1 MKKSILLAAALASLT
16 ASAQSSW
23 SFEPT
28 KYRGA
33 FAPAPATMWTDQWTN
48 WDPQTTAYGT
58 PTVTVASNIVTNT
71 TWTSNNVYLLS
82 GPVYVKNNATL
93 TIEPGTVI
101 RGNVASA
108 GSALIITKGA
118 KLVADGTMAQ
128 PIVFTSSAA
137 PGSRAIGD
145 WGGIVLLGKAA
156 NNLSNGIGNIEGLPS
171 SPDTEYGGGTT
182 PDDNDNSGVLKFV
195 RIEFGGYAYQV
206 DKEINGLTMGSVG
219 RNTVIDYVQTSF
231 INDDAFEWFGGTVN
245 AKHLVSYRNLDDDLD
260 CDFGFR
266 GSVQYAL
273 IVRDPQIADQSSGST
288 SEGFECDNNGAG
300 DNATPKTAAS
310 FSNVTA
316 IGPLRGNVAATVDPK
331 HRRALRLR
339 RNSEMKIFN
348 SIFMDFREGVHVD
361 GSASEARAN
370 EELLRFRNNIIA
382 GTLAN
387 KRVITNSGS
396 TFSPKRWVAA
406 NMNDTLVSSANILTT
421 PYDYT
426 NPDYRP
432 AAGSLA
438 LVNFDYNDQAFPA
451 FETAAFR
458 GAFEAQPT
466 PMWTGSWV
474 NWDPQNTA
482 YAAPT
487 VTVNANITVDT
498 RWTSNNVYLL
508 SGPIYVKDGAILTI
522 EPGTVVRGDFASAGS
537 ALVITKGSKLVAN
550 GTEANPIVFTSSAAV
565 GSRAIGDWGGIVV
578 LGKATNNLSTGLGN
592 IEGLPAGPDTEF
604 GGGTTPNDDD
614 NSGVLKYVRIEF
626 GGYAYQV
633 DKEINGLTMGSVG
646 RNTVIDFVQTSF
658 INDDAFE
665 WFGGKVNAKH
675 LVSYRNLD
683 DDMDCDFGYQGNVQ
697 YVLIVRDPQI
707 ADQSSG
713 STSEGFEC
721 DNNGAGDG
729 ATPKTAATFRN
740 VTAVGPY
747 RGSNT
752 NTIDPKFKRGMRLR
766 RNSEMKIYDGI
777 FIDFKEGL
785 HVDGTACEANAQ
797 AGTLI
802 VNNTLIAGCA
812 PNKIIITNS
821 GSTFNP
827 KAWFMANGNDTAIA
841 STNILQN
848 PYNYLTPDYRLYSNI
863 SVDEQTLQNDRMIVY
878 PNPANTFLQVAVSNT
893 TVERITVVNAMGA
906 LVAVAD
912 RTDRIEVADWNTGL
926 YFITV
931 ETTDGS
937 VLSSRFQVVK

>member
-58 PTVTVASNIVTNT
+58 PTITVSSNIVTNT

-82 GPVYVKNNATL
+82 GPVYVKNNAVL

-118 KLVADGTMAQ
+118 KLVADGTVSQ

-137 PGSRAIGD
+137 PGSRTIGD
-145 WGGIVLLGKAA
+145 WGGIILLGKAA
-156 NNLSNGIGNIEGLPS
+156 NNLSNGLGYIEGLPAG
-171 SPDTEYGGGTT
+171 PDAEFGGGAT
-182 PDDNDNSGVLKFV
+182 PDDNDNSGIIRYL

-219 RNTVIDYVQTSF
+219 RNTVIDYVQNSF

-245 AKHLVSYRNLDDDLD
+245 AKHLVSYRSLDDDLD

-300 DNATPKTAAS
+300 DNATPKTAAF

-396 TFSPKRWVAA
+396 TFNPKRWVAA

-438 LVNFDYNDQAFPA
+438 LVNFDFNDQAFPA

-458 GAFEAQPT
+458 GAFEAQPA

-487 VTVNANITVDT
+487 VTVSANITVDT
-498 RWTSNNVYLL
+498 RWTANNVYLL

-522 EPGTVVRGDFASAGS
+522 EPGTVVRGNVASAGS
-537 ALVITKGSKLVAN
+537 ALIITKGSKLIAN

-565 GSRAIGDWGGIVV
+565 GSRAIGDWGGIIL
-578 LGKATNNLSTGLGN
+578 LGKSANNLSNGLGF
-592 IEGLPAGPDTEF
+592 IEGLPSGPDSEF

-614 NSGVLKYVRIEF
+614 NSGVIKYLRIEF

-646 RNTVIDFVQTSF
+646 RNTVIDFVQNSF

-675 LVSYRNLD
+675 LVSYRSLD

-729 ATPKTAATFRN
+729 ATPKTAGTFRN

-752 NTIDPKFKRGMRLR
+752 NTIDPKHRRGMRLR
-766 RNSEMKIYDGI
+766 RNSEMKIFDAI
-777 FIDFKEGL
+777 FIDFREGL

-797 AGTLI
+797 AGSLI
-802 VNNTLIAGCA
+802 VSNTLIAGCA

-863 SVDEQTLQNDRMIVY
+863 SVGEETLANDRMIVY

-893 TVERITVVNAMGA
+893 AVERITVVNAMGA
-906 LVAVAD
+906 LVATAN
-912 RTDRIEVADWNTGL
+912 RTDRIEVADWNAGL

-931 ETTDGS
+931 ETADGA

>member
-1 MKKSILLAAALASLT
+1 
-16 ASAQSSW
+16 
-23 SFEPT
+23 
-28 KYRGA
+28 
-33 FAPAPATMWTDQWTN
+33 
-48 WDPQTTAYGT
+48 
-58 PTVTVASNIVTNT
+58 
-71 TWTSNNVYLLS
+71 
-82 GPVYVKNNATL
+82 
-93 TIEPGTVI
+93 
-101 RGNVASA
+101 
-108 GSALIITKGA
+108 
-118 KLVADGTMAQ
+118 
-128 PIVFTSSAA
+128 
-137 PGSRAIGD
+137 
-145 WGGIVLLGKAA
+145 
-156 NNLSNGIGNIEGLPS
+156 
-171 SPDTEYGGGTT
+171 
-182 PDDNDNSGVLKFV
+182 
-195 RIEFGGYAYQV
+195 
-206 DKEINGLTMGSVG
+206 
-219 RNTVIDYVQTSF
+219 
-231 INDDAFEWFGGTVN
+231 
-245 AKHLVSYRNLDDDLD
+245 
-260 CDFGFR
+260 
-266 GSVQYAL
+266 
-273 IVRDPQIADQSSGST
+273 
-288 SEGFECDNNGAG
+288 
-300 DNATPKTAAS
+300 
-310 FSNVTA
+310 
-316 IGPLRGNVAATVDPK
+316 
-331 HRRALRLR
+331 
-339 RNSEMKIFN
+339 
-348 SIFMDFREGVHVD
+348 
-361 GSASEARAN
+361 
-370 EELLRFRNNIIA
+370 
-382 GTLAN
+382 
-387 KRVITNSGS
+387 
-396 TFSPKRWVAA
+396 
-406 NMNDTLVSSANILTT
+406 
-421 PYDYT
+421 
-426 NPDYRP
+426 
-432 AAGSLA
+432 LA
-438 LVNFDYNDQAFPA
+438 LVNFDFNDQAFPA

-458 GAFEAQPT
+458 GAFEAQPA

-487 VTVNANITVDT
+487 VTVSANITVDT
-498 RWTSNNVYLL
+498 RWTANNVYLL

-522 EPGTVVRGDFASAGS
+522 EPGTVVRGNVASAGS
-537 ALVITKGSKLVAN
+537 ALIITKGSKLIAN

-565 GSRAIGDWGGIVV
+565 GSRAIGDWGGIVL
-578 LGKATNNLSTGLGN
+578 LGKSANNLSNGLGF
-592 IEGLPAGPDTEF
+592 IEGLPSGPDSEF

-729 ATPKTAATFRN
+729 ATPKTAGTFRN

-766 RNSEMKIYDGI
+766 RNSEMKIFDAI
-777 FIDFKEGL
+777 FIDFREGL

-797 AGTLI
+797 AGSLI
-802 VNNTLIAGCA
+802 VSNTLIAGCA

-863 SVDEQTLQNDRMIVY
+863 SVGEETLANDRMIVY

-893 TVERITVVNAMGA
+893 AVERITVVNAMGA
-906 LVAVAD
+906 LVATAD
-912 RTDRIEVADWNTGL
+912 RTDRIEVADWNAGL

-931 ETTDGS
+931 ETADGA
-937 VLSSRFQVVK
+937 VLSSRFQVVR